1 MSGANATVDILS
13 GMPIWVQVAAN
24 LGMFVVAVIA
34 AVFGRRWSMGITTPS
49 EYSERHT
56 SEAIHSERIATALE
70 GMLKVMQETERE
82 AATEREVRRRL
93 REHGV
98 IEET

>member
-24 LGMFVVAVIA
+24 LGMFAVAVIA
-34 AVFGRRWSMGITTPS
+34 AVFGRRWSMGLSTPS
-49 EYSERHT
+49 ENAERH
-56 SEAIHSERIATALE
+56 SVGAIHSERIATALE

-82 AATEREVRRRL
+82 AATERVVRRRL